1 VSASEFQDLKRQ
13 VEALAASIGDV
24 GSLEA
29 TVNDVISVQTEMAS
43 CMSDAVGIWGDDTP
57 TGPVDP
63 VDPTSEPEPTST
75 DEEEEG
81 EVDYSEYGTLVT
93 LGYDGVNNRCGLGPD
108 QRAFKL
114 DFTTL
119 ENCMSRCIGDSR
131 CVYATSNYAANDGI
145 GKYCIGCITLT
156 SHTEGWV
163 AYETVVDETATA
175 APIGDFGGTPAGPGR
190 RSLTQLEL
198 LEQENAALK
207 EIIEELRDE
216 LRRR

>member
-1 VSASEFQDLKRQ
+1 MSASEFADLKRQ

-43 CMSDAVGIWGDDTP
+43 CMSDAVGIWGDDSP

-63 VDPTSEPEPTST
+63 VDPTSAP
-75 DEEEEG
+75 EEEG
-81 EVDYSEYGTLVT
+81 TTEPEEEVDYSEYGTVVT

-108 QRAFKL
+108 ARAFKL

-119 ENCMSRCIGDSR
+119 ENCMVRCTGDPR
-131 CVYATSNYAANDGI
+131 CVYATSNYAADDNI
-145 GKYCIGCITLT
+145 AKYCIGCITLT

-175 APIGDFGGTPAGPGR
+175 APAGEFGGPSGPPGR

-207 EIIEELRDE
+207 EMIEELRDE